1 MSKGG
6 IILDNGDNVALK
18 VGIVMCKLVCKG
30 WKDVFEFLSVKI
42 ISGAEE
48 ASTKEPLFGNCL

>member
-30 WKDVFEFLSVKI
+30 WKDVFEFPSVKVIPGTEKAGTKDSI
-42 ISGAEE
+42 IS
-48 ASTKEPLFGNCL
+48 NHI